1 MGVRVVEV
9 VEVVHHAFNG
19 YGTHLSLPDEDL
31 LGKFAYSLQI
41 YPGSTLYLNG
51 GSWLDPP
58 VSTGTGCRGQ
68 SGILSKHCPPHRESH
83 GPER

>member
-31 LGKFAYSLQI
+31 LGKSHI
-41 YPGSTLYLNG
+41 PCRSTPDL
-51 GSWLDPP
+51 P
-58 VSTGTGCRGQ
+58 
-68 SGILSKHCPPHRESH
+68 
-83 GPER
+83 